1 MKDRAVPSPSRR
13 VRSSWWAALL
23 PLGLLLGL
31 LRPGTAVQGPPP
43 EILEQLRYPKT
54 VILVRHAEKQDGET
68 EDPHLSEAGAAR
80 AQELAR
86 VLGGAGVTHLYAS
99 EFWRTH
105 ATLEPLSLVSGN
117 AIQSVTARDPAALVS
132 AIGELPRGSLA
143 VVASHSNIVPE
154 IVRRLVPEREAF
166 TISDSDYD
174 RMWVVTLTGSRGPAL
189 VVELRYGAP

>member
-1 MKDRAVPSPSRR
+1 MKTHVPPSRAR
-13 VRSSWWAALL
+13 RALRTALL
-23 PLGLLLGL
+23 ALGLLCL
-31 LRPGTAVQGPPP
+31 LRPGTAVQEPAP

-68 EDPHLSEAGAAR
+68 EDPRLSEAGLAR

-99 EFWRTH
+99 EYWRTH
-105 ATLEPLSLVSGN
+105 ATLEPLSLLSGA

-143 VVASHSNIVPE
+143 VVAGHSNTVPE
-154 IVRRLVPEREAF
+154 LVRRLAPKREAF
-166 TISDSDYD
+166 SIPDQDYD
-174 RMWVVTLTGSRGPAL
+174 RMWVVTLTGPSGPSL
-189 VVELRYGAP
+189 VVELRYGAE